1 MHLNVMS
8 YTSFESNDII
18 VIYIIASIVS
28 LIISALLALIPANIA
43 KKKGYSFGVWW
54 LYGWFLF
61 IVALIHVQFVEDKN
75 APKMP
80 YPNGYIPYVPVEAKS
95 ESESVADELS
105 KYKKLFDQGVLTEEE
120 FNAKKEQLLKLI

>member
-61 IVALIHVQFVEDKN
+61 IVADR
-75 APKMP
+75 
-80 YPNGYIPYVPVEAKS
+80 KS
-95 ESESVADELS
+95 V
-105 KYKKLFDQGVLTEEE
+105 V
-120 FNAKKEQLLKLI
+120 